1 MSQRKELIKYIKI
14 DEYSFNEVSLNN
26 LKRGNMNTVFILCPN
41 SFLNFPNINLTK
53 LVNQQY
59 SEYEIKLI
67 NQKPI
72 KFNLWYDEI
81 ISLKNN
87 KINFYIVNDLFL
99 LKLGIKKEYLTQL
112 NLIYYEDN
120 NKKYLYFINESKL
133 LMLERNFININN
145 NNQPININ
153 NNIFHE
159 DEEENN
165 DNNLDNIYSI
175 CRNIKNFN
183 KSINSLKDQLL
194 DLSNINNI
202 EKYLTLNSLIYLPIY
217 IIKNDAYQYCLKSVN
232 YEFLSEI
239 EESDYNIMKEDIMQ
253 NLILPDKSN
262 INYNI
267 EVLSQNQFVD
277 NIKYSFVNEEFCK
290 NLKMPIEK
298 YKPFKG
304 LLFLNQNKLFIY
316 FKYPQILLK
325 INNYN
330 NKDNSFNIIKFEL
343 NNDLNREEYN
353 KNYEKLNKELEE
365 EKNKNKTLIK
375 TINQLTEELNNAKIK
390 ITKLSNKIELLENSL
405 SQDKNKNIELN

>member
-67 NQKPI
+67 NQKPM
-72 KFNLWYDEI
+72 KFNLLYDEI

-217 IIKNDAYQYCLKSVN
+217 IIKNDAYQYCLKSFN

-290 NLKMPIEK
+290 NLKMPK
-298 YKPFKG
+298 C
-304 LLFLNQNKLFIY
+304 L
-316 FKYPQILLK
+316 
-325 INNYN
+325 
-330 NKDNSFNIIKFEL
+330 
-343 NNDLNREEYN
+343 
-353 KNYEKLNKELEE
+353 
-365 EKNKNKTLIK
+365 
-375 TINQLTEELNNAKIK
+375 
-390 ITKLSNKIELLENSL
+390 
-405 SQDKNKNIELN
+405 